1 MLVLDRKDGESV
13 IIEHGDDK
21 IEVLLYRDERGK
33 FKLGFDAPPEYII
46 YRKELDLNEE
56 K

>member
-21 IEVLLYRDERGK
+21 IEVKLYKDCKGK
-33 FKLGFDAPPEYII
+33 LKIGFDAPPEYII
-46 YRKELDLNEE
+46 YRKELE
-56 K
+56 

>member
-21 IEVLLYRDERGK
+21 IEVTLYRDVNGK
-33 FKLGFDAPPEYII
+33 YKLGFDAPPEYII
-46 YRKELDLNEE
+46 YRKEMEQ
-56 K
+56 